1 MELDDN
7 GWFVT
12 PEAAVSGTTVEM
24 TCRTRFAAGALDG
37 VRVGFTYASIVGGVI
52 GPFAESADCRVEGS
66 SFVSTLNGLLPET
79 VYAVY
84 AFADLPTGRVQSPAG
99 SFRTGKGFVNPDLAK
114 YAGWAE
120 LPAVQNTFHRYHAGP
135 CIRHFYTDSPFARY
149 GSDDTDAQCAQAQC
163 DVVLQIFDT

>member
-1 MELDDN
+1 MKKITAFLLLGLAVSLASCGSEKEEDDN
-7 GWFVT
+7 RWFLT

-66 SFVSTLNGLLPET
+66 SLVSTLNGLLPET

-84 AFADLPTGRVQSPAG
+84 AFADLPTGRV
-99 SFRTGKGFVNPDLAK
+99 
-114 YAGWAE
+114 
-120 LPAVQNTFHRYHAGP
+120 
-135 CIRHFYTDSPFARY
+135 
-149 GSDDTDAQCAQAQC
+149 
-163 DVVLQIFDT
+163 